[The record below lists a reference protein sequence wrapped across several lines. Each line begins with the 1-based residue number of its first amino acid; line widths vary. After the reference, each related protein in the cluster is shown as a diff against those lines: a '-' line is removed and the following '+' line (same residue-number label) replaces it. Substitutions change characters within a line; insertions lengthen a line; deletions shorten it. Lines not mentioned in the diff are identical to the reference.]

1 MKKHLSLVAFIMA
14 IIFGAVACGKKAETS
29 KKYFRLAKDVE
40 MASMDHH
47 LASDGLSFETIGA
60 TIEGL
65 YGVDGAGTPIPAI
78 AESYE
83 VSEDGLNYTFYL
95 RKEAKWSNGDPV
107 TAKDFVFAWRRLV
120 DPVIASEY
128 NFIMDIASVKN
139 ASKVIS
145 GELKTD
151 ELGVKAVDDNTL
163 EVNLEVP
170 VPYFISLM
178 SFPSF
183 FPMNEKFVTEKGD
196 QYAMTPDDLL
206 ANGPFKMVEWNRGY
220 GFKLDKNP
228 DYYDASSVKIDGVDI
243 RIIKD
248 NQTAALKFEKN
259 ELDMVKLSAE
269 LVDKY
274 KSNEAL
280 TKMPA
285 GYLWYMA
292 PNFKN
297 EIFSNVNARKALS
310 HAVNKQYIVDNI
322 MNDGSTSADFIVPV
336 GLATGP
342 DAKDFR
348 ATSDSYTKYDKE
360 KALEYWN
367 KAKSELKLDKM
378 EIELVFDD
386 FESNK
391 KIAEFVQ
398 SELQVNLPGLMVILK
413 AQPKKNRLALMRS
426 GDYDLGLTRWG
437 PDFADPLT
445 YLGMFET
452 GNPTNYPQY
461 SSEAYDKMIFDV
473 SKGELA
479 SKPEARW
486 EMMKTAEKLLVEEDA
501 AVAPLYQRGYS
512 FLKNPKIKNLEYH
525 TVGISFVYKN
535 MTIED

>member
-1 MKKHLSLVAFIMA
+1 MKKHLFLIAFMMV
-14 IIFGAVACGKKAETS
+14 IIFGAVACGKKAEPD
-29 KKYFRLAKDVE
+29 KKYLRIAKDVE
-40 MASMDHH
+40 LASMDQHE
-47 LASDGLSFETIGA
+47 ASDGLSLAMIAA

-65 YGVDGAGTPIPAI
+65 YSVDAAGTPIPAI

-83 VSEDGLNYTFYL
+83 VSEDGLNYIFHM
-95 RKEAKWSNGDPV
+95 RKDAKWSNGTPV
-107 TAKDFVFAWRRLV
+107 TANDFVFAWRRLI
-120 DPVIASEY
+120 DPAIASEY

-139 ASKVIS
+139 ASKIIA

-151 ELGVKAVDDNTL
+151 ELGVKALDENTL

-170 VPYFISLM
+170 VPYFLNLM

-183 FPMNEKFVTEKGD
+183 FPMNEKFVAEKGD
-196 QYAMTPDDLL
+196 QYAMTPADLL
-206 ANGPFKMVEWNRGY
+206 ASGPFKMVEWNRGY
-220 GFKLDKNP
+220 GFKLDKNA
-228 DYYDASSVKIDGVDI
+228 DYYDAANIKIDGLDV

-248 NQTAALKFEKN
+248 NQTAALKFDKN
-259 ELDMVKLSAE
+259 ELDLVKLSAE

-280 TKMPA
+280 IQVPA
-285 GYLWYMA
+285 GYLWYMS
-292 PNFKN
+292 PNFQN

-322 MNDGSTSADFIVPV
+322 MNDGSTAADFIVPV

-367 KAKSELKLDKM
+367 KAKSELKVDKM
-378 EIELVFDD
+378 EIEIVFDD

-391 KIAEFVQ
+391 KIAEFIQ
-398 SELQVNLPGLMVILK
+398 SELQINLPGLEVKLK

-426 GDYDLGLTRWG
+426 GDYDLGITRWG

-445 YLGMFET
+445 YLGMFES

-461 SSEAYDKMIFDV
+461 SNKAYDKMIFDV

-486 EMMKTAEKLLVEEDA
+486 EMMKTAERLLVEEDA
-501 AVAPLYQRGYS
+501 AVAPLYQRGYTYLQNTKVKGVENHS
-512 FLKNPKIKNLEYH
+512 
-525 TVGISFVYKN
+525 VGVDIYRNV
-535 MTIED
+535 TIQD

>member
-1 MKKHLSLVAFIMA
+1 MKKHLSLIAFMMV
-14 IIFGAVACGKKAETS
+14 IIFGAVACGKKAEPD
-29 KKYFRLAKDVE
+29 KKYLRIAKDVE
-40 MASMDHH
+40 LASMDQHE
-47 LASDGLSFETIGA
+47 ASDGLSLAMIAA

-65 YGVDGAGTPIPAI
+65 YSVDAAGTPIPAI

-83 VSEDGLNYTFYL
+83 VSEDGLNYIFHM
-95 RKEAKWSNGDPV
+95 RKDAKWSNGTPV
-107 TAKDFVFAWRRLV
+107 TANDFVFAWRRLI
-120 DPVIASEY
+120 DPAIASEY

-139 ASKVIS
+139 ASKIIA

-151 ELGVKAVDDNTL
+151 ELGVKALDENTL

-170 VPYFISLM
+170 VPYFLNLM

-183 FPMNEKFVTEKGD
+183 FPMNEKFVAEKGD
-196 QYAMTPDDLL
+196 QYAMTPADLL
-206 ANGPFKMVEWNRGY
+206 ASGPFKMVEWNRGY
-220 GFKLDKNP
+220 GFKLDKNA
-228 DYYDASSVKIDGVDI
+228 DYYDAANIKIDGLDI

-248 NQTAALKFEKN
+248 NQTAALKFDKN
-259 ELDMVKLSAE
+259 ELDLVKLSAE

-274 KSNEAL
+274 KSNDAL
-280 TKMPA
+280 IQVPA
-285 GYLWYMA
+285 GYLWYMS

-322 MNDGSTSADFIVPV
+322 MNDGSTAADFIVPV

-367 KAKSELKLDKM
+367 KAKSELKVDKM
-378 EIELVFDD
+378 EIEIVFDD

-391 KIAEFVQ
+391 KIAEFIQ
-398 SELQVNLPGLMVILK
+398 SELQINLPGLEVKLK

-426 GDYDLGLTRWG
+426 GDYDLGITRWG

-445 YLGMFET
+445 YLGMFES

-461 SSEAYDKMIFDV
+461 SNKAYDKMIFDV

-486 EMMKTAEKLLVEEDA
+486 EMMKTAERLLVEEDA
-501 AVAPLYQRGYS
+501 AVAPLYQRGYTYLQNTKVKGVENHS
-512 FLKNPKIKNLEYH
+512 
-525 TVGISFVYKN
+525 VGVDIYRNV
-535 MTIED
+535 TIQD

>member
-1 MKKHLSLVAFIMA
+1 MKKHLSLIAFMMA
-14 IIFGAVACGKKAETS
+14 IIFGAVACGKKAEPD
-29 KKYFRLAKDVE
+29 KKYLRIAKDVE
-40 MASMDHH
+40 LASMDHH
-47 LASDGLSFETIGA
+47 EASDGLSLEMAAA

-65 YGVDGAGTPIPAI
+65 YSVDAAGTPIPAI

-83 VSEDGLNYTFYL
+83 ISEDGLNYTFHL
-95 RKEAKWSNGDPV
+95 RKDAKWSNGEPV

-120 DPVIASEY
+120 DPAIASEY
-128 NFIMDIASVKN
+128 SFIMDIASVKN
-139 ASKVIS
+139 ATKIID
-145 GELKTD
+145 GELTTD

-163 EVNLEVP
+163 AVNLEVQ
-170 VPYFISLM
+170 VPYFVNLV

-196 QYAMTPDDLL
+196 QYAMTPEDLL

-228 DYYDASSVKIDGVDI
+228 DYYDAANVKIDGLDV
-243 RIIKD
+243 RIMKD
-248 NQTAALKFEKN
+248 NQTAALKFDKN
-259 ELDMVKLSAE
+259 ELDLVKLSAE

-274 KSNEAL
+274 QSSEAL
-280 TKMPA
+280 IRVPA

-292 PNFKN
+292 PNFEN
-297 EIFSNVNARKALS
+297 EIFSNLNARKALS

-322 MNDGSTSADFIVPV
+322 MNDGSIAADFLVPV

-360 KALEYWN
+360 MALEYWN

-378 EIELVFDD
+378 EIEIVFDD

-391 KIAEFVQ
+391 KIAEFIQ
-398 SELQVNLPGLMVILK
+398 SELQTNLPGLEVMLK
-413 AQPKKNRLALMRS
+413 AQPKKNRLSLMRS
-426 GDYDLGLTRWG
+426 GEYDLGLTRWG

-445 YLGMFET
+445 YLGMFES

-461 SSEAYDKMIFDV
+461 SKEAYDKIIFDV

-479 SKPEARW
+479 SQPEARW

-501 AVAPLYQRGYS
+501 AVAPLYQRGYT
-512 FLKNPKIKNLEYH
+512 FLQNPKVKGVEPH
-525 TVGISFVYKN
+525 AVGVGIYKN
-535 MTIED
+535 VTIED